1 MSRTRLILLGLLAAV
16 AVSVIATASTST
28 PASASGSC
36 SKVKTVPG
44 YCVEGVPLENATA
57 EVEGTNSGASIL
69 KGTVGTVASEVKCEK
84 GKLTGTIEGVA
95 AGTLGKSTA
104 TMTFEEC
111 KLVTPTNCELSAGSK
126 TIETTEL
133 KDELELTGSGKRIE
147 DKFEPKTGTTFA
159 SIGIEGKESSCV
171 IAHVAEE
178 KGFPVSGSQVCEIDT
193 NNAEAE
199 TEATTHK
206 MKCTNPA
213 GLKIGGNKAEMTSEV
228 SIKLK
233 SGKKWSIKET

>member
-36 SKVKTVPG
+36 SKVSTAPG
-44 YCVEGVPLENATA
+44 YCVEGAPLVSSSA

-69 KGTVGTVASEVKCEK
+69 KGTVGMVTAEVKCEK
-84 GKLTGTIEGVA
+84 GKLTGTIEGGAV
-95 AGTLGKSTA
+95 GTVGKSTA

-111 KLVTPTNCELSAGSK
+111 KLVSPTNCELTTK
-126 TIETTEL
+126 TIGTSEL

-147 DKFEPKTGTTFA
+147 DRFEPKTGTTFA
-159 SIGIEGKESSCV
+159 SIGFEGKESSCV
-171 IAHVAEE
+171 IAHVGEE
-178 KGFPVSGSQVCEIDT
+178 IKFAVSGSQVCEIDT
-193 NNAEAE
+193 SNTEAE

-206 MKCTNPA
+206 MKCTNPV
-213 GLKIGGNKAEMTSEV
+213 GLKIGGNKAEMASEV
-228 SIKLK
+228 NVKLK
-233 SGKKWSIKET
+233 SGKKWSVKET